1 MHGRSTLADND
12 ESPKRIEALL
22 GALLAQ
28 SVLGSEEAVEKL
40 APLLQAGGF
49 SQREIAAYLNT
60 SQASVSRTLARRG
73 AK

>member
-1 MHGRSTLADND
+1 MADND
-12 ESPKRIEALL
+12 ESLKRIEALL

-28 SVLGSEEAVEKL
+28 SVLGNEEAVEKL

-49 SQREIAAYLNT
+49 AQREIAAYLNT
-60 SQASVSRTLARRG
+60 SQASVSRHLARRG